1 MMLHQESLALAAFAV
16 SLALTASL
24 SAMGII
30 LRGQPGLRWWIL
42 ALWLAAGGTVLLGF
56 RGRLPDVIPVMGGH
70 TLLALGAVMTWAGV
84 RELCERPLKL
94 GLGLGFTGSYL
105 AVHAYFLFG
114 YPSFAIRG
122 LNYTAMSAAWNL
134 AIAWTLFRHAPSDL
148 LRSFRLVASLF
159 LVDALGSLGILL
171 FKALDPQAAAPQRLN
186 GLAAAQYLQGVV
198 LGTLEVMGFVLLLN
212 HRLLRKV
219 QESARRDGLTGVLN
233 RRALDEEASRLL
245 EVCHRQRIPC
255 ALAMIDLD
263 HFKDLND
270 RFGHAAGDA
279 ALRHIA
285 NLLQG
290 ELRKADLLG
299 RYGGE
304 EFCILMPGTPLELAR
319 GVAERLRERATHCG
333 PTWNGQALPL
343 TFSLG
348 LACSE
353 GLGAADYPALQG
365 RADRCLY
372 QAKQRGRDRVEIE
385 GGAGGS
391 GD

>member
-42 ALWLAAGGTVLLGF
+42 ALWLAAGGSVLLGF
-56 RGRLPDVIPVMGGH
+56 RDRLPDVIPVMGGH
-70 TLLALGAVMTWAGV
+70 TLLALGAGMTWAGV

-94 GLGLGFTGSYL
+94 GLALGFTGSYL

-134 AIAWTLFRHAPSDL
+134 AIAWTLFRHAPLDL
-148 LRSFRLVASLF
+148 LQSFRLVASLF
-159 LVDALGSLGILL
+159 LVDALGSLGIFL
-171 FKALDPQAAAPQRLN
+171 FKLLDPQAAAPQRLN

-198 LGTLEVMGFVLLLN
+198 LGTLEVMGFVLLLS
-212 HRLLRKV
+212 HRLLRKA
-219 QESARRDGLTGVLN
+219 QEAARRDGLTGVLN
-233 RRALDEEASRLL
+233 RRALDEEATRLL
-245 EVCHRQRIPC
+245 EVCRRQEIPC
-255 ALAMIDLD
+255 SFAMIDLD

-279 ALRHIA
+279 ALRHVA
-285 NLLQG
+285 GLLEG
-290 ELRKADLLG
+290 GLRKADLLG

-304 EFCILMPGTPLELAR
+304 EFCIVMPGTPLDQAR
-319 GVAERLRERATHCG
+319 SVAERLRERV
-333 PTWNGQALPL
+333 ALRPPIWEGRAIPL

-348 LACSE
+348 LACSG
-353 GLGAADYPALQG
+353 GLEPVDYSGLQA
-365 RADRCLY
+365 RADRSLY
-372 QAKQRGRDRVEIE
+372 RAKQGGRNRVEAETSE
-385 GGAGGS
+385 GGME
-391 GD
+391 